1 MNVVFLTMARIVD
14 IKSAGIYT
22 DLLRKFRD
30 DGHVVYIVTP
40 FERKFKK
47 RSAMEFCDGV
57 YILGVKTLNL
67 QKTNAIEKGIGQLL
81 LEYQY
86 ENAIK
91 RYLSNVTF
99 DLILYSTPP
108 ITFNRV
114 IEKLKT
120 KNEKAIS
127 YLLLKDIFP
136 QNAVDLGMISN
147 KSLIYRLFRSKEKK
161 LYEISD
167 YIGCMSRANVDY
179 VLNHNSFIDHSK
191 VEINPNSLSI
201 SFTNKVKNIDKEFIR
216 KKYKLPIDKPIIIYG
231 GNLGK
236 PQGIDFLIDILN
248 ANKNRNDCFFL
259 IVGSG
264 TEYNKLFNWCVQ
276 NNPGNTQLFNS
287 LPKKDYESLAASCD
301 IGLILLDKRFT
312 IPNYPSRLLSY
323 LSNKMPIL
331 VASDINTD
339 VGLDA
344 ENNGYGYFSE
354 SGDIIS
360 FNENLDKLLFSAD
373 KRRDMGICGYKY
385 MCENFS
391 IDRSYSVILK
401 HFQNV

>member
-67 QKTNAIEKGIGQLL
+67 QKTNAVEKGIGQLL

-147 KSLIYRLFRSKEKK
+147 KSLIYRLFRSKEKN
-161 LYEISD
+161 
-167 YIGCMSRANVDY
+167 CMRY
-179 VLNHNSFIDHSK
+179 L
-191 VEINPNSLSI
+191 
-201 SFTNKVKNIDKEFIR
+201 
-216 KKYKLPIDKPIIIYG
+216 II
-231 GNLGK
+231 LGVC
-236 PQGIDFLIDILN
+236 LEL
-248 ANKNRNDCFFL
+248 
-259 IVGSG
+259 
-264 TEYNKLFNWCVQ
+264 
-276 NNPGNTQLFNS
+276 
-287 LPKKDYESLAASCD
+287 
-301 IGLILLDKRFT
+301 
-312 IPNYPSRLLSY
+312 
-323 LSNKMPIL
+323 M
-331 VASDINTD
+331 
-339 VGLDA
+339 
-344 ENNGYGYFSE
+344 
-354 SGDIIS
+354 
-360 FNENLDKLLFSAD
+360 
-373 KRRDMGICGYKY
+373 
-385 MCENFS
+385 
-391 IDRSYSVILK
+391 
-401 HFQNV
+401 